1 MPIFLP
7 LPAHAYGGPGV
18 AIGAIVVFLT
28 VVFAF
33 LASSFISIINFI
45 KKANTIV
52 RKKLGRKKDQN
63 DKNST
68 IIKSD
73 NI

>member
-1 MPIFLP
+1 
-7 LPAHAYGGPGV
+7 
-18 AIGAIVVFLT
+18 
-28 VVFAF
+28 
-33 LASSFISIINFI
+33 IINFI